1 MRELVDEEAT
11 LIKAP
16 DLRKTLDRLRNLVEA
31 SSIASLLIIMA
42 V

>member
-16 DLRKTLDRLRNLVEA
+16 DLRKTLDRLRNLVERHLQLQA
-31 SSIASLLIIMA
+31 C
-42 V
+42 